1 MVDSIPTRTLHDG
14 LLVPSIGYGTAQLK
28 GHACVHGIQSAI
40 DVGYHLI
47 DSAFN
52 YENEGAVGEAIRR
65 SSVPREHLRI
75 TSKLPGRHHAYG
87 KAIETIQES
96 LLRTGLDYFDLY
108 LIHWPNPKQGLFVEA
123 WQALIDAKR
132 WGLIRSIGVS
142 NFLPEHLDQI
152 INETGVTPSINQIEL
167 HPYFSQEEQRAY
179 DKKLGIV
186 TQSWSPLGRLR
197 SDSVYSDHT
206 IDDIANSYGKS
217 KAQII
222 LRWQIQLGALPL
234 VRSSNVSRQFENL
247 SIFDFE
253 LDQKVMDKISSLTRV
268 DGRIDNQNPNEYEE
282 F

>member
-1 MVDSIPTRTLHDG
+1 MVDSIPIRTLNDG
-14 LLVPSIGYGTAQLK
+14 LQVPTIGYGTAQLK
-28 GHACVHGIQSAI
+28 GHACVHSIQSAI
-40 DVGYHLI
+40 EIGYRLI

-52 YENEGAVGEAIRR
+52 YENEGAVGEAVRR
-65 SSVPREHLRI
+65 SSTPREQLRI
-75 TSKLPGRHHAYG
+75 TSKLPGRHHAYN
-87 KAIETIQES
+87 KAVETIQES

-108 LIHWPNPKQGLFVEA
+108 LVHWPNPKQGLFVEA

-132 WGLIRSIGVS
+132 WGLVRSIGVS

-152 INETGVTPSINQIEL
+152 INETGVTPSLNQIEL

-197 SDSVYSDHT
+197 SDSVFHDQLF
-206 IDDIANSYGKS
+206 DDIAQSYGKT

-222 LRWQIQLGALPL
+222 LRWQIQLENLPL
-234 VRSSNVSRQFENL
+234 VRSSNVSRQQDNL
-247 SIFDFE
+247 ALFDFE
-253 LDQKVMDKISSLTRV
+253 LDNPTMDAINRLTREN
-268 DGRIDNQNPNEYEE
+268 GRIDNQNPNEYEE